1 MYGGSVHM
9 EWVNKT
15 YFNNAKV
22 KSDYYGLLK
31 YLISTNLGYT
41 KRLVSFIK
49 QGLIRTSH
57 V

>member
-1 MYGGSVHM
+1 MHM